1 MINLRVHA
9 MPTMHQI
16 TSVLINFCVSI
27 YSWVIQVIKEDMMLF
42 SIRV

>member
-9 MPTMHQI
+9 MPMMYQI
-16 TSVLINFCVSI
+16 TSVLIFCVSI